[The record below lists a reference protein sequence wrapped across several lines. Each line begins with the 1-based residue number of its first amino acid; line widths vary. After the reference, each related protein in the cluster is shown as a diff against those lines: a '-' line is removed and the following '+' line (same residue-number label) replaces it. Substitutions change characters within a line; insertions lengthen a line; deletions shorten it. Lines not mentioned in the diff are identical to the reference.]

1 MTSDTLKRAIAG
13 DDALQRCFESL
24 SGRIKGLEPEIGIR
38 RIIDDTDSIRNLMR
52 TVLGSTEDIRLSNV
66 FNTLPTVDLELQRI
80 LNLGSELERQFR
92 LPQLPEIPNLLQT
105 LEMDGTATALT
116 YYSDHA
122 TELSRAVEAM
132 TTPWLNMH
140 DQTRSLT
147 GLLGLQEIGHVLNT
161 IPDFN
166 IDLDERLR
174 CYLGDWRSPI
184 DWPSEIFTDPVI
196 RSDFYIDRG
205 LDPTLT
211 EFPVTAF
218 DEAITIA
225 GIKRPLPSRKDAYD
239 YVNKRE
245 SDGEAGFKRNNAA
258 HDRLQRFESH
268 VRSFIDQRMT
278 AAVGENWIKHRIS
291 GEIRQLW
298 KEKQKTAYENG
309 EPQRPLIDYADFT
322 DYEAIIVRND
332 NWKEVFAP
340 IFQRKTLVHES
351 FQRLYPIR
359 VCTMHARII
368 TQDDELYLFTETRRL
383 LKTMGIVT

>member
-1 MTSDTLKRAIAG
+1 
-13 DDALQRCFESL
+13 
-24 SGRIKGLEPEIGIR
+24 
-38 RIIDDTDSIRNLMR
+38 
-52 TVLGSTEDIRLSNV
+52 
-66 FNTLPTVDLELQRI
+66 
-80 LNLGSELERQFR
+80 
-92 LPQLPEIPNLLQT
+92 
-105 LEMDGTATALT
+105 
-116 YYSDHA
+116 
-122 TELSRAVEAM
+122 M

-278 AAVGENWIKHRIS
+278 AYS
-291 GEIRQLW
+291 S
-298 KEKQKTAYENG
+298 
-309 EPQRPLIDYADFT
+309 
-322 DYEAIIVRND
+322 
-332 NWKEVFAP
+332 EVCHPNHVKPA
-340 IFQRKTLVHES
+340 T
-351 FQRLYPIR
+351 
-359 VCTMHARII
+359 
-368 TQDDELYLFTETRRL
+368 
-383 LKTMGIVT
+383 